1 MKKTPN
7 RTAQVVLKLR
17 PHELHALDRAAE
29 EQGVWR
35 AEFARDAI
43 VRAVEREIA
52 SNTSDGLTGE
62 PRPRWPEG
70 GGIE

>member
-17 PHELHALDRAAE
+17 PHELDALNRAAE

-43 VRAVEREIA
+43 ARAVELA
-52 SNTSDGLTGE
+52 NYTSDSLTAE
-62 PRPRWPEG
+62 SAA
-70 GGIE
+70 

>member
-7 RTAQVVLKLR
+7 RTAQIVVKLR
-17 PHELHALDRAAE
+17 PHELDALKRAAE
-29 EQGVWR
+29 ERGVWR

-43 VRAVEREIA
+43 AKAAEREIA

-62 PRPRWPEG
+62 QE
-70 GGIE
+70 